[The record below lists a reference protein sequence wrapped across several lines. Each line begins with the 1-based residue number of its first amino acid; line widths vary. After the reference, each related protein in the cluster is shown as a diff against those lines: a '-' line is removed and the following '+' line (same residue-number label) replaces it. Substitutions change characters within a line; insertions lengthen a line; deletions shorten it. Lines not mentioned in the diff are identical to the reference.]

1 MNHWIIDR
9 DPAPLQSWV
18 EAFPQLKILHP
29 GEINTF
35 FNKEPG
41 VLWCRRR
48 AKDTADSVLQQL
60 HLCSGQFVVVLADE
74 PDDSIVSEA
83 LALGASGCC
92 NTYAASEV
100 LRQVA
105 LVVQNGGLWIG
116 QEMLRRL
123 VGGTSR
129 ILGARSV
136 EQRKNEWSSVLSDR
150 ETQVARLVASG
161 ASNREIAG
169 KLSITERTVKA
180 HLSAVFEKLGLRD
193 RLQLTLRIN
202 GLDVRS

>member
-9 DPAPLQSWV
+9 DPVPLRSWV
-18 EAFPQLKILHP
+18 EAFPQVKMLHP
-29 GEINTF
+29 REISAF
-35 FNKEPG
+35 SSEGPG
-41 VLWCRRR
+41 VFWCRRR
-48 AKDTADSVLQQL
+48 ANEAADSTLQQIRL
-60 HLCSGQFVVVLADE
+60 RPGQFVVVLADA
-74 PDDSIVSEA
+74 PDDSIVSEV

-100 LRQVA
+100 LCQVA

-129 ILGARSV
+129 ILGARSGA
-136 EQRKNEWSSVLSDR
+136 QQKNEWSSVLSDR

-161 ASNREIAG
+161 ASNREIAE

-193 RLQLTLRIN
+193 RLQLSLRIN
-202 GLDVRS
+202 GLDV

>member
-9 DPAPLQSWV
+9 DLIPLRSWV
-18 EAFPQLKILHP
+18 EAFPQLKMLNP
-29 GEINTF
+29 GEIYQF
-35 FNKEPG
+35 SSEGPG
-41 VLWCRRR
+41 ILWCRQR
-48 AKDTADSVLQQL
+48 ANETVGSALQQIRL
-60 HLCSGQFVVVLADE
+60 RPGQLVVVLADE

-92 NTYAASEV
+92 NTYAAPEV

-129 ILGARSV
+129 ILGARSIA
-136 EQRKNEWSSVLSDR
+136 QQKNEWSSVLSDR

-161 ASNREIAG
+161 ASNREIAE

-193 RLQLTLRIN
+193 RLQLSLRIN
-202 GLDVRS
+202 GLDA

>member
-9 DPAPLQSWV
+9 DLVPLRSWV
-18 EAFPQLKILHP
+18 EAFPQAKMLHP
-29 GEINTF
+29 DEIKAF
-35 FNKEPG
+35 SDDGPG
-41 VLWCRRR
+41 VLWCRQR
-48 AKDTADSVLQQL
+48 ANETVDSVLCQIRL
-60 HLCSGQFVVVLADE
+60 RSGQLVVVLADE
-74 PDDSIVSEA
+74 PDDSIVSEV
-83 LALGASGCC
+83 LTLGASGCC
-92 NTYAASEV
+92 NTYAAPEV

-129 ILGARSV
+129 ILGSRSIA
-136 EQRKNEWSSVLSDR
+136 QQKNEWSAVLSDR

-161 ASNREIAG
+161 ASNREIAE

-193 RLQLTLRIN
+193 RLQLSLKIN
-202 GLDVRS
+202 GLDL

>member
-9 DPAPLQSWV
+9 DLVPLRSWID
-18 EAFPQLKILHP
+18 AFPQVKMLHP
-29 GEINTF
+29 AEIDAFSNV
-35 FNKEPG
+35 EPG
-41 VLWCRRR
+41 VFWCRQR
-48 AKDTADSVLQQL
+48 ANETVDSALRQISL
-60 HLCSGQFVVVLADE
+60 RSGQLVVVLADD

-92 NTYAASEV
+92 NTYAAPEV

-129 ILGARSV
+129 ILGSRSIA
-136 EQRKNEWSSVLSDR
+136 QQKNEWSAVLSDR

-161 ASNREIAG
+161 ASNREIAE
-169 KLSITERTVKA
+169 KLLITERTVKA

-193 RLQLTLRIN
+193 RLQLSLKIN
-202 GLDVRS
+202 GLDP

>member
-9 DPAPLQSWV
+9 DLVPLRSWV
-18 EAFPQLKILHP
+18 EAFPQVKILHP
-29 GEINTF
+29 GEIHAFSN
-35 FNKEPG
+35 EGPG
-41 VLWCRRR
+41 IFWCRQR
-48 AKDTADSVLQQL
+48 ANETVGSALQQIRL
-60 HLCSGQFVVVLADE
+60 HPGRLLVVLADE

-92 NTYAASEV
+92 NTYAAPEV

-129 ILGARSV
+129 ILGARSIA
-136 EQRKNEWSSVLSDR
+136 QQKHEWSSVLSDR
-150 ETQVARLVASG
+150 ETQVACLVASG
-161 ASNREIAG
+161 ASNREIAE

-193 RLQLTLRIN
+193 RLQLSLRVN
-202 GLDVRS
+202 GLDT

>member
-9 DPAPLQSWV
+9 DLVPLRSWV
-18 EAFPQLKILHP
+18 EAFPQARMLHP
-29 GEINTF
+29 DEIEAFSSN
-35 FNKEPG
+35 EPG
-41 VLWCRRR
+41 VLWCRQR
-48 AKDTADSVLQQL
+48 ANESVDSALRQIRL
-60 HLCSGQFVVVLADE
+60 RSGLLVVVLADE

-83 LALGASGCC
+83 LSLGASGCC
-92 NTYAASEV
+92 NTYAAPEV

-129 ILGARSV
+129 ILGARSIA
-136 EQRKNEWSSVLSDR
+136 QQKNEWSAILSDR

-161 ASNREIAG
+161 ASNREIAE

-193 RLQLTLRIN
+193 RLQLSLKIN
-202 GLDVRS
+202 GLDT

>member
-1 MNHWIIDR
+1 MNQWIIDR
-9 DPAPLQSWV
+9 DLVPLRSWV
-18 EAFPQLKILHP
+18 EAFPQLKMLHP
-29 GEINTF
+29 GEIHAF
-35 FNKEPG
+35 SDEGPG
-41 VLWCRRR
+41 ILWCRQR
-48 AKDTADSVLQQL
+48 ANETLASALQQIRL
-60 HLCSGQFVVVLADE
+60 RPGQLAVVLADE

-92 NTYAASEV
+92 NTYAAPEV

-129 ILGARSV
+129 ILGARSIA
-136 EQRKNEWSSVLSDR
+136 QQKNEWSSVLSDR

-161 ASNREIAG
+161 ASNREIAE

-193 RLQLTLRIN
+193 RLQLSLRIN
-202 GLDVRS
+202 GLDA

>member
-9 DPAPLQSWV
+9 APVPLRSWV
-18 EAFPQLKILHP
+18 EAFPQLQMLRP
-29 GEINTF
+29 QEIYTF
-35 FNKEPG
+35 SNLEPG
-41 VLWCRRR
+41 IFWCRQR
-48 AKDTADSVLQQL
+48 ANEALGCSWQHISTGPGQL
-60 HLCSGQFVVVLADE
+60 VVVLADE
-74 PDDSIVSEA
+74 PDIAIVSDA

-92 NTYAASEV
+92 NTYAAPEV

-129 ILGARSV
+129 IFDARSMP
-136 EQRKNEWSSVLSDR
+136 QQSNDWSSGLSDR
-150 ETQVARLVASG
+150 EIQVARLVASG
-161 ASNREIAG
+161 ASNREIAE

-193 RLQLTLRIN
+193 RLQLSLRIN
-202 GLDVRS
+202 GFGA

>member
-9 DPAPLQSWV
+9 DLVPLRSWV
-18 EAFPQLKILHP
+18 EAFPQIKVLHP
-29 GEINTF
+29 DEINAF
-35 FNKEPG
+35 SYEGPG
-41 VLWCRRR
+41 VLWCRQR
-48 AKDTADSVLQQL
+48 ANETVGSAWQEMRLRPGQL
-60 HLCSGQFVVVLADE
+60 VVVLADE

-92 NTYAASEV
+92 NTYAAPEV

-116 QEMLRRL
+116 REMLRRL
-123 VGGTSR
+123 VGGTTR
-129 ILGARSV
+129 VLETRSIS
-136 EQRKNEWSSVLSDR
+136 QQKNEWSSVLSDR
-150 ETQVARLVASG
+150 ETQVARLVAGG
-161 ASNREIAG
+161 ASNREIAE

-193 RLQLTLRIN
+193 RLQLSLRVN
-202 GLDVRS
+202 GMDT

>member
-9 DPAPLQSWV
+9 DAVPLQSWV
-18 EAFPQLKILHP
+18 EAFPQVKMLHP
-29 GEINTF
+29 GEINASS
-35 FNKEPG
+35 NEGPG
-41 VLWCRRR
+41 VFWCRRR
-48 AKDTADSVLQQL
+48 ANETADSTLQQICL
-60 HLCSGQFVVVLADE
+60 RAGQFVVVLADE

-129 ILGARSV
+129 TLGSRFIAQQS
-136 EQRKNEWSSVLSDR
+136 NEWSSVLSDR
-150 ETQVARLVASG
+150 EAQVARLVASG